1 MVLKWKPKCFSSPLA
16 TVIVDTGGHFC
27 RTEDGR
33 TVINKLK
40 YDKNYQEILQR
51 NTRLTLSHDKYKQ
64 YPFQQIFWHYSRKKD
79 KNSTTFFW
87 QLLYWSKKISSYI
100 NNGGS
105 GELLWGEHLH
115 TLPGELCPRWRSV
128 SVFKRERA
136 TSLTL
141 SHSHTSRRCLH
152 YHIIK

>member
-64 YPFQQIFWHYSRKKD
+64 YPFNKYFGITLVRKIKIPQLSFD
-79 KNSTTFFW
+79 SFF
-87 QLLYWSKKISSYI
+87 I
-100 NNGGS
+100 
-105 GELLWGEHLH
+105 EV
-115 TLPGELCPRWRSV
+115 RRSQV
-128 SVFKRERA
+128 
-136 TSLTL
+136 T
-141 SHSHTSRRCLH
+141 
-152 YHIIK
+152 